1 MPMHGEGIISK
12 EIHVIPFTGYYKSEN
27 EFIKDAVNTLL
38 SARKDLRIAVA
49 CELYKREEVSFGK
62 ACEIASLNIEEMKEV
77 LHKKG
82 IVRKVSAPPSDVRD
96 MADEAIRL
104 AGR

>member
-1 MPMHGEGIISK
+1 MPGEGIISK
-12 EIHVIPFTGYYKSEN
+12 EINVIPFTGYYKNEN

-38 SARKDLRIAVA
+38 SARKDVRIAVA
-49 CELYKREEVSFGK
+49 CELYKREEISFGK
-62 ACEIASLNIEEMKEV
+62 ACEIASLDVEEMKEV
-77 LHKKG
+77 LRSKG
-82 IVRKVSAPPSDVRD
+82 IVRKVSAPPKDSND

>member
-1 MPMHGEGIISK
+1 MHVEGIVSK
-12 EIHVIPFTGYYKSEN
+12 EINVIPFTGYYKNEN

-62 ACEIASLNIEEMKEV
+62 ACEIASLDIEEMKEV
-77 LHKKG
+77 FHNKG
-82 IVRKVSAPPSDVRD
+82 IARKVIASPEDVSD

>member
-1 MPMHGEGIISK
+1 MHSEGIVSK
-12 EIHVIPFTGYYKSEN
+12 EIHAIPSTGYYSNEN

-38 SARKDLRIAVA
+38 SARKDLRVAVA
-49 CELYKREEVSFGK
+49 CELYKTEEISFGK
-62 ACEIASLNIEEMKEV
+62 ACEIASVNAEEMKEA

-82 IVRKVSAPPSDVRD
+82 IKRKVGTSPADTVK
-96 MADEAIRL
+96 MADEAVRL

>member
-1 MPMHGEGIISK
+1 MHVEGIVSK
-12 EIHVIPFTGYYKSEN
+12 EINVIPFTGYYKNEN

-62 ACEIASLNIEEMKEV
+62 ACEIASLDVEEMKEV
-77 LHKKG
+77 LHSKG
-82 IVRKVSAPPSDVRD
+82 IARKVIASPEDVSN

>member
-1 MPMHGEGIISK
+1 MHVEGIVSK
-12 EIHVIPFTGYYKSEN
+12 EINVIPFTGYYKNEN

-62 ACEIASLNIEEMKEV
+62 ACEIASLDVEEMKEV
-77 LHKKG
+77 LQNEG
-82 IVRKVSAPPSDVRD
+82 IARKVIASPEDVSN

>member
-1 MPMHGEGIISK
+1 MHVEGIVSK
-12 EIHVIPFTGYYKSEN
+12 EINVIPFTGYYKNEN

-62 ACEIASLNIEEMKEV
+62 ACEIASLDIEEMKEV
-77 LHKKG
+77 LHKKE
-82 IVRKVSAPPSDVRD
+82 ITRKVSATPEDVSN

>member
-1 MPMHGEGIISK
+1 MHVEGIVSK
-12 EIHVIPFTGYYKSEN
+12 EINVIPFTGYYKNEN

-62 ACEIASLNIEEMKEV
+62 ACEIASLDIEEMKEV

-82 IVRKVSAPPSDVRD
+82 IARKVSATPEDVSD

>member
-1 MPMHGEGIISK
+1 MHVEGIVSK
-12 EIHVIPFTGYYKSEN
+12 EINVIPFTGYYKNEN

-49 CELYKREEVSFGK
+49 CELYKRDEVSFGK
-62 ACEIASLNIEEMKEV
+62 ACEIASLDIEEMKEV

-82 IVRKVSAPPSDVRD
+82 IARKVIATPEDVSD

>member
-1 MPMHGEGIISK
+1 MHVEGIVSK
-12 EIHVIPFTGYYKSEN
+12 EINVIPFTGYYKNEN

-49 CELYKREEVSFGK
+49 CELYKREDVSFGK
-62 ACEIASLNIEEMKEV
+62 SCEIASLDIEEMKEV
-77 LHKKG
+77 FHKKG
-82 IVRKVSAPPSDVRD
+82 IARKVSATPKNVSD

>member
-1 MPMHGEGIISK
+1 MPMHVEGIVSK
-12 EIHVIPFTGYYKSEN
+12 EINVIPSTGYYKNEN

-49 CELYKREEVSFGK
+49 CELYKREEISFGK
-62 ACEIASLNIEEMKEV
+62 ACEIASLNVEEMKEV

-82 IVRKVSAPPSDVRD
+82 ITRKVSAPPADLKD
-96 MADEAIRL
+96 MADEAMKL

>member
-1 MPMHGEGIISK
+1 MHVEGIVSK
-12 EIHVIPFTGYYKSEN
+12 EINVIPFTGYYKNEN

-38 SARKDLRIAVA
+38 TARKDLRIAVA

-62 ACEIASLNIEEMKEV
+62 ACEIASLDIEEMKEV

-82 IVRKVSAPPSDVRD
+82 IARKVSATPKNVSD
-96 MADEAIRL
+96 MANEAIRL
-104 AGR
+104 KVLI

>member
-1 MPMHGEGIISK
+1 MRVEGIVSK
-12 EIHVIPFTGYYKSEN
+12 EINVIPFTGYYKNEN

-62 ACEIASLNIEEMKEV
+62 ACEITSLDVEEMKEV

-82 IVRKVSAPPSDVRD
+82 IARKVSAPSEDVSD
-96 MADEAIRL
+96 MADEAIWL

>member
-1 MPMHGEGIISK
+1 MHVEGIVSK
-12 EIHVIPFTGYYKSEN
+12 EIDVIPFTGYYKNEN

-62 ACEIASLNIEEMKEV
+62 ACEIASLDIEEMKEL

-82 IVRKVSAPPSDVRD
+82 IARKVSATPEDVSN